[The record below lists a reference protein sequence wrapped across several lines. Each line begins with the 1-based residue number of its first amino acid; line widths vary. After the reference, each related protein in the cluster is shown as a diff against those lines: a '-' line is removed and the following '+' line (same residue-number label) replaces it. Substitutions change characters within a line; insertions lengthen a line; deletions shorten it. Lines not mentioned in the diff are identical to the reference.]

1 METIFKDLKGKNVII
16 TGGSG
21 LLGSQIAK
29 AFKKNKSNIFILDIN
44 KPKKKL
50 IISNFLNVI
59 LQMKL
64 K

>member
-44 KPKKKL
+44 KPKKK
-50 IISNFLNVI
+50 N
-59 LQMKL
+59 
-64 K
+64 